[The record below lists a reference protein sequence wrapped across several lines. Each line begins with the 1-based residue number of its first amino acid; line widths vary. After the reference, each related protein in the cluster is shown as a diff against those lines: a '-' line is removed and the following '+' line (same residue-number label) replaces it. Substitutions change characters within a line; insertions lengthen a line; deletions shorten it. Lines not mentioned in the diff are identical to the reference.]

1 MCIVNMARHVGFMYG
16 SRMDTDPV
24 ACYYGLFFLSVI
36 FSAKFTNSP
45 SVMCN
50 VWYFVG
56 VGVSVCILLM

>member
-1 MCIVNMARHVGFMYG
+1 MCIVNMARHVGFMSG
-16 SRMDTDPV
+16 SRMDTSLWL
-24 ACYYGLFFLSVI
+24 AIFLSVI

-50 VWYFVG
+50 VSYFVG

>member
-1 MCIVNMARHVGFMYG
+1 MCIVNMARHVGFMSG
-16 SRMDTDPV
+16 SRMDTSLWLAIMV
-24 ACYYGLFFLSVI
+24 CFLSVI

-45 SVMCN
+45 SVMFN